1 MDTIDKINYF
11 LVKQHKTG
19 ADLSRALGLSN
30 SVYSQWNTK
39 KTKPRK
45 SKLQAIAE
53 YLGVTIEDLLP
64 DNLQKGKENP
74 HIPEDIGPNKQKVL
88 NLIDDLSET
97 EAALLLERIQKIKES
112 RV

>member
-11 LVKQHKTG
+11 LVKQNKTG

-45 SKLQAIAE
+45 SKLRAIAE

-64 DNLQKGKENP
+64 DDLQKGKENP
-74 HIPEDIGPNKQKVL
+74 YIQEDIGPNKQNVL
-88 NLIDDLSET
+88 NLIDDLSEA
-97 EAALLLERIQKIKES
+97 EAALLLERIKKIKES